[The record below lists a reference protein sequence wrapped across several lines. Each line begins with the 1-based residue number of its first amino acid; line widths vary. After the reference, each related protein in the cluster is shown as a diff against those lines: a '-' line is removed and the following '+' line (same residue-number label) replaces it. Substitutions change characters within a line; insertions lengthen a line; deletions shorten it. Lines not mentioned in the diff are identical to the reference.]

1 MRGVNRMQKVTRAI
15 IPAAGYGTRFLPATK
30 AMPKEMLP
38 IVDVPSIQY
47 IVEECVQSGITDVC
61 IILGRNKNN
70 IADHFDRNYEVES
83 ALKKSGKYDEIKIM
97 NGLADKVNICYIRQK
112 EMQGTGKAIELCES
126 FVKGEPFAVLFGD
139 DVIYNNEYP
148 VTKQLIDAY
157 YTTRLS
163 IVGVQPQPE
172 KEATK
177 YGVIVPGKIKGQ
189 YTEIKGFKEKPK
201 IDELPSTL
209 ASLGRFVLTPDI
221 FEYIKR
227 TEPAKNG
234 EVYLPTA
241 IEMMAKDIGAFA
253 YSFEGKRYDIGDK
266 LGYIKAN
273 IEYALRKKELKSG
286 LKKYLLELSKKL

>member
-1 MRGVNRMQKVTRAI
+1 MKVTRAI

-70 IADHFDRNYEVES
+70 IADHFDRNFEVES
-83 ALKKSGKYDEIKIM
+83 ALAKLKKYEQIKIM
-97 NGLADKVNICYIRQK
+97 NELSDKVNICYISQK
-112 EMQGTGKAIELCES
+112 EMLGTGKAIELCQS

-139 DVIYNNEYP
+139 DVMYNPEYP

-157 YTTRLS
+157 ETTGLT
-163 IVGVQPQPE
+163 IVGVQPQPRE
-172 KEATK
+172 EAIK
-177 YGVIVPGKIKGQ
+177 YGVIVPGKVKGA
-189 YTEIKGFKEKPK
+189 YTKILGFKEKPK

-209 ASLGRFVLTPDI
+209 ASLGRFIDAGYSLSI
-221 FEYIKR
+221 SAALR
-227 TEPAKNG
+227 TCKERRGLSSHSYRNAC
-234 EVYLPTA
+234 
-241 IEMMAKDIGAFA
+241 KDIGAFA
-253 YSFEGKRYDIGDK
+253 FSFEGKRYDIGDK

-273 IEYALRKKELKSG
+273 IEFALRKRELKKRSE
-286 LKKYLLELSKKL
+286 KVFKRPCQEYIISRT